1 MNQVIR
7 FIVRILGA
15 VFLLG
20 LPPLAVAQPADATAD
35 EVAWFAGEWTVTP
48 APVEG
53 FDDVVANPITTVRIE
68 HRGGA
73 AVVRHSP
80 ERNGRPA
87 VSVAF
92 TVKKLGATFPWWPE
106 GGGPVS
112 VVRKVSENCFDLA
125 RVGAMGKADWS
136 RALRHTRVVTA
147 TENETLEQGAD
158 AGLRALGE
166 EGAKEKRV
174 KSCELL
180 SGSPTVLSGGPR

>member
-1 MNQVIR
+1 MNQAIR
-7 FIVRILGA
+7 FIVLTLGV

-20 LPPLAVAQPADATAD
+20 LPRSVLGQPADATAD

-53 FDDVVANPITTVRIE
+53 FDDVVANSITTVCIE

-87 VSVAF
+87 ASVAF

-112 VVRKVSENCFDLA
+112 VVRKVSEDCFDLA
-125 RVGAMGKADWS
+125 TVSAMGRADWS
-136 RALRHTRVVTA
+136 KALRHTRVVA
-147 TENETLEQGAD
+147 AAGETQDDDTSAIRRD
-158 AGLRALGE
+158 AGESLR
-166 EGAKEKRV
+166 
-174 KSCELL
+174 
-180 SGSPTVLSGGPR
+180 